1 MREPMMMRAPWR
13 LVAAAAIVLCLALS
27 ADTREAMG
35 DFGLLAR
42 TIDVTPSGRGAGGAK
57 IAVLLQAAT
66 AVEDVRLTFLRSD
79 GIPLTKATRP
89 IDTGRLSWH
98 RPGSMD
104 PEEAGELS
112 LAAGD
117 VLQTIVQVPIP
128 HTGSYEIVIRAEA
141 TGPAGPVV
149 TEGMVRIDFG
159 VPSTTFAER
168 DGVAEFEVKAAR
180 P

>member
-1 MREPMMMRAPWR
+1 MMRAPWR
-13 LVAAAAIVLCLALS
+13 LVAAAAIVFCPVLPVHA
-27 ADTREAMG
+27 REAMG
-35 DFGLLAR
+35 DFGLLVR
-42 TIDVTPSGRGAGGAK
+42 PIDVSASGRGAGGAK
-57 IAVLLQAAT
+57 ITVLLQAAT

-79 GIPLTKATRP
+79 GVPLTKATRP

-104 PEEAGELS
+104 PEVAGELS

-117 VLQTIVQVPIP
+117 VLQTTVQIPIP
-128 HTGSYEIVIRAEA
+128 HKGSYEIVVRAEA
-141 TGPAGPVV
+141 TGPAGPLV

-159 VPSTTFAER
+159 VPSTTLVER
-168 DGVAEFEVKAAR
+168 DGVAEFQVKEGR